1 MLYAKCGTRATN
13 ISKSCMLWVTVCT
26 YKHLFPAPLNFS
38 IRKFDV
44 GNGCGGKM
52 PVLMHEWIQVGIW
65 RLNTL
70 RRHGSESLCT
80 HEVSLQK

>member
-1 MLYAKCGTRATN
+1 MLYANCGTKTTN
-13 ISKSCMLWVTVCT
+13 IGKSCMLWVTVCT
-26 YKHLFPAPLNFS
+26 NKHLFTAPLNFS

-65 RLNTL
+65 RQKTL

-80 HEVSLQK
+80 HEISLQK

>member
-1 MLYAKCGTRATN
+1 MQSVGQRRQ
-13 ISKSCMLWVTVCT
+13 ISANLACYGLRCVH

-65 RLNTL
+65 RQKTL

-80 HEVSLQK
+80 HEISLQK

>member
-1 MLYAKCGTRATN
+1 MLYAKCGIEMTN
-13 ISKSCMLWVTVCT
+13 VGKSCMLWGTVCSH
-26 YKHLFPAPLNFS
+26 KHLFPAPLNFS

-65 RLNTL
+65 RQKTL